1 MNLYAVEKSDT
12 VTVRSRG
19 GSRFTTVKAET
30 RSVTTLEPFAT
41 QSRSNR
47 RDNSATIRNT
57 STASRQ
63 IKSGDAI
70 GRQTTSEKST
80 TGQLTNSIRRR
91 GGSNRRHNSE
101 PPADL
106 ARAATGDRRYLPE
119 PSAKKKIQQID
130 DDLNLQVPHES
141 SARTNNRQ
149 SSASFRSR
157 SVDRPAERRIDAIG
171 PLSTFDSDVP
181 RSRTGRK
188 IQPTLSARDSRTF
201 NRHSTDSSINASGN
215 IQRSTESNEQSHLTS
230 KRPFRRI
237 TERSTQKH
245 GAPSSNPDE
254 MNGNNDFH
262 HETTTNYSTERNYLP
277 RSKIIADNSNS
288 EKSHTRSSSRNNRQ
302 GSIKSTDDVKS
313 NRKKLTDHSGLKS
326 ESPEIKSGIQKNG
339 IQSRNHGRNLESQE
353 LLRSSIDTK
362 RRIQKNSRINE
373 KSVRTRE
380 LNDNSSGQLRSRSR
394 VAATLSKTP
403 TESQINRH
411 LSTTR
416 TPLITEINTERIVES
431 NPILEIDKSTT
442 NVPLSI
448 STTPIIPSL
457 TPRSS
462 VASSNHRRAAASSL
476 SIKTLPKEDYFNH
489 GLGFRGRK
497 FNGNASKVSSTTPDT
512 KNNDERQKTPIL
524 QGNPGWT
531 LHRRPAFKKDE
542 IPDASLTTSTISNEI
557 PSTNEG
563 KISLPNDSRR
573 RGSKIFDK
581 ASLIVKID
589 REVGESDNYP
599 PEFKAKIA
607 KLKNPGMKDEG
618 SKSSSISKDDDD
630 DDPMRHVI
638 VINRRQLR
646 STDNGKQGD
655 TESHNNPEVISIN
668 PITTVPDQPDNL
680 EMFDSQTKKNFQGRN
695 KFSLDSNDSTRSR
708 EKSTTKRKSFK
719 SHSSTSAS
727 SVANDNPSTTTVTA
741 IGSQLDVTE
750 VSPSLINTDKLTELK
765 SSRASKR
772 KNAHSR
778 TLTTTPK
785 SISTVTSL
793 VIDRKLAKTT
803 TSVER
808 GSVRVGETSR
818 LRQNRKD
825 MIKTTKASI
834 TTSNSSENYD
844 TISSTAIY
852 TEELTTEKSK
862 IQSVNSGIL
871 SSRGRKPTNNSLS
884 TTTRRSRVWYA
895 PYIDKNWEEPT
906 RKSIIHDK
914 LSTTTTVK
922 SNIDEINKYSKK
934 KLSDFKLNHST
945 LSTTT
950 TTTTETSASSSS
962 LPRRR
967 DFRPRTATYRRH
979 SEISSVAKIQEQN
992 RDKISSVAITPR
1004 YHSSIKSENSTQR
1017 SVRQEPLLALQISNV
1032 TVNNSTNSTGISLS
1046 NRGKSGNSDSNI
1058 FNPTKATFLIN
1069 SNMSLLEQLRNTVAP
1084 LLSTLGTK
1092 TPIFSGVYSNVN
1104 NANSNEQR
1112 VTPSGSPPR
1121 FSARYRGAELLVRK
1135 PNAIDSSGL
1144 SQTTPLIPTKNE
1156 NISSSVSVS
1165 SPGEPKIITF
1175 YQALET
1181 ASITNELAQIDS
1193 NTKQQQQQQSTGG
1206 QVDTNIVVN
1215 DLNLNG
1221 STNANNDTT
1230 ITIAKTLTD
1239 LEPVTNTVNKLIM
1252 IMNSQTPDPAIT
1264 QSSDLTKTPE
1274 ISTSTPETIGV
1285 IQSSMNLQSI
1295 NNSSANVVSNPQII
1309 METIQTTTDTSN
1321 IISTTDITLSMST
1334 NNLLVTKQE
1343 IKAIMDNL
1351 TESTINEVTSSAV
1364 ESTTPFE
1371 FTTIE
1376 PENATLASTT
1386 FGLNTDNVTEQVTEM
1401 SLETSTIT
1409 DETTASDVTLMST
1422 ESTATI
1428 VNLRVI
1434 PDEDIS
1440 GTTEGLQNLAQFGNG
1455 TTSQVMQED
1464 ADGTTELSINEIID
1478 TDNDQVFVNS
1488 SDEMTM
1494 ASISSSSD
1502 LNSTEMDSENV
1513 TEAPELIDDA
1523 ILTQMMKRL
1532 MDLFS
1537 LNDELSPLSKNISK
1551 VDDLGRMLGG
1561 FLDNS
1566 DRNIS
1571 DDTTTI
1577 LIPQENSTQEFNK
1590 LATTTQL
1597 PQDNI
1602 TSMQNLSTEKQNAIV
1617 STTEITIQTDAPL
1630 NDTSPNSET
1639 IQTIDQSLNSKVT
1652 TLSNE
1657 SDSELTKMF
1666 GENLISQL
1674 LNTTT
1679 FAPITTPIESETI
1692 MTTTV
1697 STSSITTTMNSQ
1709 IDTTIITNDTNIKI
1723 NNITMATAPTLS
1735 SQMIETTVPNAEMID
1750 SSINP
1755 TTIRADE
1762 SEILTNSSTI
1772 IPIPLTI
1779 PTTNDPNSIA
1789 GFQDTTP
1796 STAQRTAG
1804 SDVTTQSSS
1813 SIISPSSTSQLTTT
1827 TPSSTTVNATTVTQ
1841 SSLSP
1846 LLSSLSTSPSSM
1858 STIKMTNVSETT
1870 GTSAETTQV
1879 TSTNAPTT
1887 VSLQTMPSTT
1897 LSSSTMA
1904 YLGRFGGSRITPAPR
1919 FSSSSSTR
1927 MPLRDYHIYG
1937 IYPNKTIVRKRPE
1950 DNLIDARNVDSPYVI
1965 FGIYPDGKLVR
1976 KFPNGTVIPDPPTNP
1991 VEVVFS
1997 LSTTTTTNRPKFFQQ
2012 YNTVDQATVNNIN
2025 NRNNI
2030 NNNINKNFGRINNSP
2045 ADIIYNDGE
2054 NNGYRSQLNIGLFG
2068 NSLNPNGDGSNQF
2081 AVPTLMPSID
2091 NVGPQSAT
2099 TTMVTNTNS
2108 MPLQTSGPPSG
2119 ATPSSV
2125 NPQGGRIIQDIE
2137 RDKAS
2142 RTKEA
2147 GGQRSTVYIG
2157 QEKFINYWSDNA
2169 AENKSQVLNVKINSI
2184 TNAQNVGP
2192 NSGASPTFNIMTNN
2206 EDQSRVTA
2214 PPGFPWKDPLDQIFG
2229 ITTNS
2234 PIGPSVASNTL
2245 DDPSPSRSAITDRTI
2260 NPIVEVF
2267 TPMLNGAQL
2276 VGDTSSTTSATTNV
2290 PSTPSTT
2297 IQMTSTTT
2305 TTTPPAT
2312 TTTTTTTTNRP
2323 TTITIMTT
2331 AGITQMPSSH
2341 TTLSPTQTTIPTT
2354 ISTLSPFKAGNAP
2367 QQTAFGSTFDDL
2379 AFLNSLLQ
2387 ANQYSNSISS
2397 TPKTLTEVEQLLA
2410 NKILSLALS
2419 KPGPTRSPKAIQ
2431 SSNISPN
2438 SLDAFTSFGN
2448 SPPIIIDLLKST
2460 TMKPVTT
2467 ASTISTPYTWRPIP
2481 ISSTAS
2487 TIVYNKPSTIDST
2500 TKNPEIITKP
2510 STTSTSTTEFSTSST
2525 ALPTSTTTTTTSTST
2540 TTTTTVQPTWD
2551 SFPTH
2556 PPTTNKPQ
2564 VITSTIQ
2571 TTQKSLNIK
2580 PVTAKP
2586 TRKPRPITTTQR
2598 PLGFG
2603 AGLLQAIFGRN
2614 IFAPPTTTTRK
2625 PLLNNRQPALN
2636 TKKIIQTTSKPILT
2650 TASANKITTVKSTS
2664 TFSPEDDAKFL
2675 LELLNAANKN
2685 VAKGDGVKGGNLDI
2699 SMDDEKFL
2707 RAILSGEAK
2716 VRTPAPSLVSGGTT
2730 VSNAALLAELLKSE
2744 GIEPTTPINHLREQ
2758 LQASGMIKSTRPTD
2772 LPRIVQTTPKKL
2784 KATRPKPS
2792 NWSPSS
2798 TYPSPLFS
2806 NFNFGFPRGG
2816 INSEETPN
2824 DSGTTRNQI
2833 MNAAIGATRL
2843 FSQFLGSAIS
2853 GAAQQLQSF
2862 VRNGTRYVS
2871 EVVG

>member
-1 MNLYAVEKSDT
+1 MRSFQNVVLQVEKPDT
-12 VTVRSRG
+12 ATVRSRG

-30 RSVTTLEPFAT
+30 RLVTTLEPFAS

-47 RDNSATIRNT
+47 RGNSATIRNT
-57 STASRQ
+57 GTASRQ
-63 IKSGDAI
+63 IKSDDVI
-70 GRQTTSEKST
+70 SRQTTSEKST
-80 TGQLTNSIRRR
+80 TGQLSNSIQRR
-91 GGSNRRHNSE
+91 GSSNRRHNSE
-101 PPADL
+101 PPTDL
-106 ARAATGDRRYLPE
+106 VRAATEDRRYLPE
-119 PSAKKKIQQID
+119 PSARKKIQQID

-141 SARTNNRQ
+141 SSARTTGRQ
-149 SSASFRSR
+149 SNVSFRSR
-157 SVDRPAERRIDAIG
+157 SVDRSAERRIDATG
-171 PLSTFDSDVP
+171 PSSMFDSDVP

-188 IQPTLSARDSRTF
+188 IQPTLSARNSRTS
-201 NRHSTDSSINASGN
+201 NRHSTDSSINASEN
-215 IQRSTESNEQSHLTS
+215 IQRSTESKEQSRTTS

-245 GAPSSNPDE
+245 DVVSLNSD
-254 MNGNNDFH
+254 
-262 HETTTNYSTERNYLP
+262 ETTTNYSTERNYVP
-277 RSKIIADNSNS
+277 RSKITVDNSNS
-288 EKSHTRSSSRNNRQ
+288 EKSNTRSSSRNNRR
-302 GSIKSTDDVKS
+302 GSIKVTDDIEL
-313 NRKKLTDHSGLKS
+313 NRKKLAKHSALES
-326 ESPEIKSGIQKNG
+326 ESPEEKSKVQKNG
-339 IQSRNHGRNLESQE
+339 IQSRNRGRDLGIQE
-353 LLRSSIDTK
+353 VLRIPTDTK
-362 RRIQKNSRINE
+362 RRIEKNGRIIE
-373 KSVRTRE
+373 KLSQTTE
-380 LNDNSSGQLRSRSR
+380 FNDNSSGRLRSRSR
-394 VAATLSKTP
+394 VASTLSKTP

-411 LSTTR
+411 PLTTK
-416 TPLITEINTERIVES
+416 PPSITEINSETNKDSI
-431 NPILEIDKSTT
+431 PISEIDKSTT

-448 STTPIIPSL
+448 STTSIIPSL
-457 TPRSS
+457 TSRSS
-462 VASSNHRRAAASSL
+462 VASSNPRRAAASSL
-476 SIKTLPKEDYFNH
+476 SIKTLPKEDFFNH

-497 FNGNASKVSSTTPDT
+497 LNVNTSKVSSIAPDT
-512 KNNDERQKTPIL
+512 RNNDERQKAPIF
-524 QGNPGWT
+524 QSNPGWT

-542 IPDASLTTSTISNEI
+542 IPNASLTTSTISNEI
-557 PSTNEG
+557 PSTNDG

-599 PEFKAKIA
+599 PEFKAKI
-607 KLKNPGMKDEG
+607 LKNSGVKDGG
-618 SKSSSISKDDDD
+618 SKSSSVSKDYDDDDDDDD

-655 TESHNNPEVISIN
+655 IESHNNPEVISIN
-668 PITTVPDQPDNL
+668 PITIVPDQPDNL
-680 EMFDSQTKKNFQGRN
+680 EMFDGRN

-708 EKSTTKRKSFK
+708 EKSTTKRKPFK

-727 SVANDNPSTTTVTA
+727 SIVNDNPSTTTRTST
-741 IGSQLDVTE
+741 GSQLNFTE
-750 VSPSLINTDKLTELK
+750 VSPLSINTDKLPELK

-772 KNAHSR
+772 INAHSR
-778 TLTTTPK
+778 TLTTTTPK

-793 VIDRKLAKTT
+793 IIDRKLAKTT

-825 MIKTTKASI
+825 MIKTTTTTSI
-834 TTSNSSENYD
+834 TTNNPSENDD
-844 TISSTAIY
+844 TLSTTSIY
-852 TEELTTEKSK
+852 IDELTTEKSK
-862 IQSVNSGIL
+862 IQSVNSRIV
-871 SSRGRKPTNNSLS
+871 SSRAKKPTNNSLS

-895 PYIDKNWEEPT
+895 PYIDKNWQEPT
-906 RKSIIHDK
+906 RKSTIHDK

-922 SNIDEINKYSKK
+922 SNIDITNKYSNK

-945 LSTTT
+945 LSTTI
-950 TTTTETSASSSS
+950 TTTTETSSS

-992 RDKISSVAITPR
+992 RDKIPSVAITPR
-1004 YHSSIKSENSTQR
+1004 YHALIKSDNSTQR

-1084 LLSTLGTK
+1084 LLGTLGTK
-1092 TPIFSGVYSNVN
+1092 TPVFSGVYSNVN
-1104 NANSNEQR
+1104 NANSNGQR

-1144 SQTTPLIPTKNE
+1144 SQTTPLIPTKTSTMKNE
-1156 NISSSVSVS
+1156 NISSPVSIS

-1181 ASITNELAQIDS
+1181 ASITNELAQIDNNS
-1193 NTKQQQQQQSTGG
+1193 KQQQEQQQESTGG
-1206 QVDTNIVVN
+1206 QVDTNNVVN

-1221 STNANNDTT
+1221 STNANNDTK
-1230 ITIAKTLTD
+1230 ITIEKTLTD

-1252 IMNSQTPDPAIT
+1252 VMNSQTPDPAIT
-1264 QSSDLTKTPE
+1264 QSSDLTQIPE
-1274 ISTSTPETIGV
+1274 ISTSMPETIGV
-1285 IQSSMNLQSI
+1285 IRSLMNPQSI
-1295 NNSSANVVSNPQII
+1295 NNSSTNEI
-1309 METIQTTTDTSN
+1309 IQTTTDTSN
-1321 IISTTDITLSMST
+1321 IISTTDIPLSMST
-1334 NNLLVTKQE
+1334 DNLLMTNQE
-1343 IKAIMDNL
+1343 IEAIMDNL
-1351 TESTINEVTSSAV
+1351 MESTTNEVTSSVV
-1364 ESTTPFE
+1364 ESTMPFE

-1376 PENATLASTT
+1376 PGNFAPVSTT
-1386 FGLNTDNVTEQVTEM
+1386 IRPNSDNVTEQVTEM
-1401 SLETSTIT
+1401 SVETSTIT
-1409 DETTASDVTLMST
+1409 DETTALEMTSMST
-1422 ESTATI
+1422 ESIATT
-1428 VNLRVI
+1428 VNLKRI
-1434 PDEDIS
+1434 SDEDIP
-1440 GTTEGLQNLAQFGNG
+1440 GTTEGLEILAQFGNE
-1455 TTSQVMQED
+1455 TMSQAMQED
-1464 ADGTTELSINEIID
+1464 ADGTTKLSINEIID
-1478 TDNDQVFVNS
+1478 TDNDQVSTNS
-1488 SDEMTM
+1488 SDAMTI
-1494 ASISSSSD
+1494 ASISSSISS
-1502 LNSTEMDSENV
+1502 NSTEMDLKNV
-1513 TEAPELIDDA
+1513 TETPELIDDVL
-1523 ILTQMMKRL
+1523 LTQMMKRL

-1537 LNDELSPLSKNISK
+1537 LNDELSPLSENISK

-1577 LIPQENSTQEFNK
+1577 LIPQENTQEFNK

-1597 PQDNI
+1597 SQDNI
-1602 TSMQNLSTEKQNAIV
+1602 TSMQNLSTEQNAIL
-1617 STTEITIQTDAPL
+1617 STTEKIIQTDVPL

-1639 IQTIDQSLNSKVT
+1639 TQTIDQSFSSEVT
-1652 TLSNE
+1652 TLSNKPN
-1657 SDSELTKMF
+1657 SELTEMF
-1666 GENLISQL
+1666 GENLITQL
-1674 LNTTT
+1674 LNDTTND
-1679 FAPITTPIESETI
+1679 PITTLIESETI
-1692 MTTTV
+1692 MTTTA
-1697 STSSITTTMNSQ
+1697 STSSITTAINAQ
-1709 IDTTIITNDTNIKI
+1709 IDITTITNDTNTTI
-1723 NNITMATAPTLS
+1723 NNITMAIATTLS
-1735 SQMIETTVPNAEMID
+1735 PQIIETTVPNAEVID
-1750 SSINP
+1750 SSINS
-1755 TTIRADE
+1755 TTIRADD
-1762 SEILTNSSTI
+1762 SELLTNSSSI

-1804 SDVTTQSSS
+1804 SNVTTQSSS
-1813 SIISPSSTSQLTTT
+1813 TIISPSSSTSQFTTT
-1827 TPSSTTVNATTVTQ
+1827 TLSSTTVNATTVTQ

-1846 LLSSLSTSPSSM
+1846 LLSSLSTSPSST
-1858 STIKMTNVSETT
+1858 STMKMETT
-1870 GTSAETTQV
+1870 GTSSTATMQV

-1887 VSLQTMPSTT
+1887 VSSTT
-1897 LSSSTMA
+1897 LSSSTTS

-2012 YNTVDQATVNNIN
+2012 YNTVDQGTINNIN

-2030 NNNINKNFGRINNSP
+2030 NNNINKNSERINNSP

-2099 TTMVTNTNS
+2099 TTMVTDTNS
-2108 MPLQTSGPPSG
+2108 MPLETSGPPSG

-2169 AENKSQVLNVKINSI
+2169 AENKSQVVNVKINSI
-2184 TNAQNVGP
+2184 TNAENVGS
-2192 NSGASPTFNIMTNN
+2192 NSSSSPTFNIMINN
-2206 EDQSRVTA
+2206 EDQSQVTA

-2276 VGDTSSTTSATTNV
+2276 AGDTSSTTSATTNV

-2305 TTTPPAT
+2305 TPT
-2312 TTTTTTTTNRP
+2312 TTTTTTTTTTSKP
-2323 TTITIMTT
+2323 TTTTIMTT
-2331 AGITQMPSSH
+2331 AGITQMPSSQ

-2354 ISTLSPFKAGNAP
+2354 ISTLSPFKAGNLP

-2379 AFLNSLLQ
+2379 AFLNSLT
-2387 ANQYSNSISS
+2387 NQYANSISS

-2438 SLDAFTSFGN
+2438 SLDGFTSFSN

-2460 TMKPVTT
+2460 TIKPVT
-2467 ASTISTPYTWRPIP
+2467 ARTISTPYTWRPIP

-2487 TIVYNKPSTIDST
+2487 TIAYNKPSTIDST
-2500 TKNPEIITKP
+2500 TENYEIITKSP
-2510 STTSTSTTEFSTSST
+2510 TTSTSTTEFSTSTT
-2525 ALPTSTTTTTTSTST
+2525 ALPSSST
-2540 TTTTTVQPTWD
+2540 TTTTTVQPTWE

-2556 PPTTNKPQ
+2556 PPTTNQPQ

-2571 TTQKSLNIK
+2571 TTQKSLNKK
-2580 PVTAKP
+2580 PVTIKP
-2586 TRKPRPITTTQR
+2586 TRRPRPTTTTQR

-2614 IFAPPTTTTRK
+2614 IFAPPTTTTQR

-2636 TKKIIQTTSKPILT
+2636 TKKIIQTTSKPISTIASENKVT
-2650 TASANKITTVKSTS
+2650 TIKSTS

-2675 LELLNAANKN
+2675 LQLLNAANKN
-2685 VAKGDGVKGGNLDI
+2685 VAKGDGIKGGNSDI

-2758 LQASGMIKSTRPTD
+2758 LQASGMIKPSKPTD
-2772 LPRIVQTTPKKL
+2772 LPRIVQTTPKKSI
-2784 KATRPKPS
+2784 ATRPKPS

-2806 NFNFGFPRGG
+2806 NFNFGLPRGG
-2816 INSEETPN
+2816 INSGETPN
-2824 DSGTTRNQI
+2824 DSSTTRSQI

-2843 FSQFLGSAIS
+2843 FSQFLGTAIS

-2862 VRNGTRYVS
+2862 VRNGT
-2871 EVVG
+2871 